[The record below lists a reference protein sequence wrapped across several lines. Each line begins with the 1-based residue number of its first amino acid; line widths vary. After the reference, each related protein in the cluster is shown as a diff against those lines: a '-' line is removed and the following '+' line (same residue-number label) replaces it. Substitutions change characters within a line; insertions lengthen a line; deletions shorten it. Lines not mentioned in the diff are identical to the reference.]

1 MSRIM
6 DEMIKEYIDECA
18 AKAIAEVSAKIAK
31 ENA

>member
-1 MSRIM
+1 M

-31 ENA
+31 EHV